1 METRTFLVMFRACY
15 EKDVKTM
22 YIETDKKANVT
33 TFMDEVYDCGHYY
46 AIEILGWSLVEE

>member
-1 METRTFLVMFRACY
+1 METRTFLVMFTVCY

-22 YIETDKKANVT
+22 YIETDQKANVT
-33 TFMDEVYDCGHYY
+33 TFINAVGKCRHYY